1 MTIGVLNRVEELA
14 DRPVG
19 YRPEDAPDFEKL
31 VELDKIIAECL
42 GVASRNSKKVQEVYN
57 EMIATF
63 GNELA
68 ILRKVKTADIAQQ
81 FGSRLA
87 QAIEQMRQGQ
97 LVVSPGFDG
106 QYGRIKIF
114 SPQEQQRLSL
124 F

>member
-1 MTIGVLNRVEELA
+1 
-14 DRPVG
+14 
-19 YRPEDAPDFEKL
+19 
-31 VELDKIIAECL
+31 L
-42 GVASRNSKKVQEVYN
+42 GVASRNSKKVQAVYN

>member
-1 MTIGVLNRVEELA
+1 
-14 DRPVG
+14 
-19 YRPEDAPDFEKL
+19 
-31 VELDKIIAECL
+31 
-42 GVASRNSKKVQEVYN
+42 
-57 EMIATF
+57 MIAIF

-87 QAIEQMRQGQ
+87 QAIERMRQGQ

-114 SPQEQQRLSL
+114 SPQEQQHLSL